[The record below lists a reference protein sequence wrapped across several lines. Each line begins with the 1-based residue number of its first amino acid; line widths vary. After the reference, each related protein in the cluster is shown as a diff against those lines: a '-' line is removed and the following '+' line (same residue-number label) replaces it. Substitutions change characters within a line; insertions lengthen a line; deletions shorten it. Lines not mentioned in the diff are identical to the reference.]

1 MKEQET
7 QKSGCTKVERMEA
20 DPAPAVDLP
29 PFYYYDFLAA
39 LLTANNFSH
48 SRVTL
53 ARYRQYRYILQPNHL
68 AK

>member
-29 PFYYYDFLAA
+29 PVYYYSFLAA
-39 LLTANNFSH
+39 LLPAKNFSH
-48 SRVTL
+48 SGVTL
-53 ARYRQYRYILQPNHL
+53 TRF
-68 AK
+68 K